1 MNNIW
6 LKRKLKSVI
15 HQFHFHKKKHKD
27 IYIFTL
33 PRTGSTLL
41 AEILNVSPNIQMI
54 SEPFSLD
61 KYNEKILTKNLQ
73 NVIPRDRY
81 VDITDYE
88 KNAIFNYLSKLS
100 LRKIPNIQ
108 LTDVL
113 KGKFHFITNQ
123 TIFKTHRITYL
134 FDEFSNNNEIYI
146 LYLLRHPISHSLSRI
161 TIKTDDYTKEF
172 FQAKKIQPNL
182 NQHQIILI
190 KQIIDTG
197 SDLEKFTLS
206 WCLEN
211 YIFLKKMIN
220 NELPAN
226 AIPVFYEE
234 LVLKPETVI
243 QNLCNKTNLKYTGKM
258 SQTID
263 IPSKGTIHSS
273 EQKKDLIINK
283 KISELIHNWR
293 NIISSYEEKK
303 VFKVLEK
310 LDIDVYLPGSDL
322 PNKKYLIN
330 V

>member
-1 MNNIW
+1 
-6 LKRKLKSVI
+6 
-15 HQFHFHKKKHKD
+15 
-27 IYIFTL
+27 
-33 PRTGSTLL
+33 
-41 AEILNVSPNIQMI
+41 
-54 SEPFSLD
+54 
-61 KYNEKILTKNLQ
+61 
-73 NVIPRDRY
+73 
-81 VDITDYE
+81 
-88 KNAIFNYLSKLS
+88 
-100 LRKIPNIQ
+100 
-108 LTDVL
+108 
-113 KGKFHFITNQ
+113 
-123 TIFKTHRITYL
+123 
-134 FDEFSNNNEIYI
+134 
-146 LYLLRHPISHSLSRI
+146 
-161 TIKTDDYTKEF
+161 
-172 FQAKKIQPNL
+172 
-182 NQHQIILI
+182 
-190 KQIIDTG
+190 
-197 SDLEKFTLS
+197 
-206 WCLEN
+206 
-211 YIFLKKMIN
+211 MIN